1 MKNPTEKALT
11 EGNPAKL
18 LRGMAIP
25 IFIAFLLNISFNIVD
40 TIWVGNLLGE
50 NAVAAL
56 TVSYPLIIL
65 LNSFAMGAT
74 NGTTI
79 LISKYLGENEKEKAQ
94 KTHVTSLVLS
104 VFISIILIFLCE
116 LGANKILSL
125 LNTPSEIFS
134 MAKDYLKIYL
144 VGFFF
149 VYIYLYLSAVL
160 RSMGNTLTQML
171 FLLVSTII
179 NIILDPLFI
188 NGFWVIPAMGIRGSA
203 FATLISQG
211 ISVIIM
217 IAYILKN
224 HLLSFDIKKFNL
236 TFAKKIIAK
245 SVPSAIQQSIPAIST
260 SFITALVSAFG
271 ITSIAAF
278 GIAGK
283 LEPILLYPAMALNMA
298 ITAAAGQCY
307 GAKKD
312 EKSKEFLHWGFIYG
326 LGSVLILTAL
336 ITLFAKS
343 ISGLFVN
350 SQDIGTIVFTYF
362 LIISAGYLFHVITN
376 CYIGMINGLGKPLGA
391 MLIMIVY
398 FIIVRMPM
406 AYLLSKTQLGIDGIW
421 LAVLI
426 SHFIAMIASII
437 CFIVFIKKRQKITA
451 CDSSETEQNML
462 FEKNE
467 DKELG
472 DENR

>member
-1 MKNPTEKALT
+1 MKNPMERALT

-149 VYIYLYLSAVL
+149 VYLYLYLSAVL

-236 TFAKKIIAK
+236 TFTKKIIAK

-312 EKSKEFLHWGFIYG
+312 AKSKEFLHWGFIYG
-326 LGSVLILTAL
+326 LGSVLILTVL

-376 CYIGMINGLGKPLGA
+376 CYIGMMNGLGKPLGA

-437 CFIVFIKKRQKITA
+437 CFIVFMKKRQKITA
-451 CDSSETEQNML
+451 CDSPEIEQNML

-472 DENR
+472 DENI